1 MGLACASRF
10 DARGLPRV
18 SRVFVTQGN
27 ASMEPCED
35 WLVEVR
41 RMGIPLKLKRGN
53 ALSLAF
59 LLRPDF
65 TGTALIN
72 PDP

>member
-1 MGLACASRF
+1 
-10 DARGLPRV
+10 
-18 SRVFVTQGN
+18 
-27 ASMEPCED
+27 MEPCED